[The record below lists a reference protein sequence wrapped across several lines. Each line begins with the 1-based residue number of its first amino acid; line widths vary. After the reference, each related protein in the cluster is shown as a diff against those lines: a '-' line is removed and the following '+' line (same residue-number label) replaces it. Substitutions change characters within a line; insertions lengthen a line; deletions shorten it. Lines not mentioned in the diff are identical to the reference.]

1 MTNILIRLSYKIRSF
16 TMVLK
21 KESKNRRKSIKDT
34 KKPVAKQKKKVI
46 ALKEIKVE
54 KKTKKTSIPK
64 TKHKLPVKFK
74 NEIKKMLNGMSDEI
88 LKDISKIIKTESNHL
103 KHDVGDF
110 YDNASNDRERDLSLS
125 LNQRDRQKLVMIEDA
140 IKRIESGS
148 YGICP
153 YCKDPI
159 DENRLRVM
167 PFTRYCLSCMEEEEF
182 NSNNL

>member
-1 MTNILIRLSYKIRSF
+1 MVATKNSTN
-16 TMVLK
+16 M
-21 KESKNRRKSIKDT
+21 SKSS
-34 KKPVAKQKKKVI
+34 
-46 ALKEIKVE
+46 KEIKKGALKKKKEVVAS
-54 KKTKKTSIPK
+54 KKPKDVLKTKKAQK
-64 TKHKLPVKFK
+64 TKSTYKLPVKFR
-74 NEIKKMLNGMSDEI
+74 NEIKKILIGIKDEI

-125 LNQRDRQKLVMIEDA
+125 LNQRDRQKLVMIDDA
-140 IKRIESGS
+140 LKRISSGS

-159 DENRLRVM
+159 DENRLKVM

-182 NSNNL
+182 NNNNL

>member
-1 MTNILIRLSYKIRSF
+1 
-16 TMVLK
+16 MVLK
-21 KESKNRRKSIKDT
+21 KESKNKRKSIKDS
-34 KKPVAKQKKKVI
+34 KKATSPQKEKIVS
-46 ALKEIKVE
+46 LKDVKAA
-54 KKTKKTSIPK
+54 KKTRKTIVSK
-64 TKHKLPVKFK
+64 VKHKLPVKFK

-110 YDNASNDRERDLSLS
+110 YDNASNDRERDMSLS

-148 YGICP
+148 YGMCP
-153 YCKDPI
+153 ACQEPI

-182 NSNNL
+182 NTNNL

>member
-1 MTNILIRLSYKIRSF
+1 
-16 TMVLK
+16 MVLK
-21 KESKNRRKSIKDT
+21 KESKNKGKSTKDL
-34 KKPVAKQKKKVI
+34 KKAASLQKEKIVS
-46 ALKEIKVE
+46 LKDVKAA
-54 KKTKKTSIPK
+54 KKTKKTMVSK
-64 TKHKLPVKFK
+64 VKHKLPVKFK

-140 IKRIESGS
+140 IKRIESGL
-148 YGICP
+148 YGMCP
-153 YCKDPI
+153 ACQEPI

-182 NSNNL
+182 NTNNL

>member
-1 MTNILIRLSYKIRSF
+1 
-16 TMVLK
+16 MVLK
-21 KESKNRRKSIKDT
+21 KEFKNKGKSTKESKKAASPQKEKIVSLKDVR
-34 KKPVAKQKKKVI
+34 PA
-46 ALKEIKVE
+46 
-54 KKTKKTSIPK
+54 KKTKKTIVSK
-64 TKHKLPVKFK
+64 AKHKLPVKFK

-88 LKDISKIIKTESNHL
+88 LKDIAKIIKTESNHL

-140 IKRIESGS
+140 LKRIESAS
-148 YGICP
+148 YGRCP
-153 YCKDPI
+153 ACQEPI

-182 NSNNL
+182 NTNNL

>member
-1 MTNILIRLSYKIRSF
+1 
-16 TMVLK
+16 MVLK
-21 KESKNRRKSIKDT
+21 KESKNKSKSTKDS
-34 KKPVAKQKKKVI
+34 KKATSPQKEKIVS
-46 ALKEIKVE
+46 LKDVKAA
-54 KKTKKTSIPK
+54 KKTIISKV
-64 TKHKLPVKFK
+64 KHKLPVKFK

-140 IKRIESGS
+140 IKRIESGL
-148 YGICP
+148 YGMCP
-153 YCKDPI
+153 ACQEPI

-182 NSNNL
+182 NTNNL

>member
-1 MTNILIRLSYKIRSF
+1 
-16 TMVLK
+16 MVLK
-21 KESKNRRKSIKDT
+21 KESKNKGKSTKDS
-34 KKPVAKQKKKVI
+34 KKANSPQKQKIVS
-46 ALKEIKVE
+46 LKDVKAA
-54 KKTKKTSIPK
+54 KKTKKTKKTIVPK
-64 TKHKLPVKFK
+64 VKHKLPVKFK

-148 YGICP
+148 YGMCP
-153 YCKDPI
+153 ACQEPI

-182 NSNNL
+182 NTNNL

>member
-1 MTNILIRLSYKIRSF
+1 
-16 TMVLK
+16 MVLK
-21 KESKNRRKSIKDT
+21 KESKNKGKSTKDS
-34 KKPVAKQKKKVI
+34 KKAASLQKEKIVS
-46 ALKEIKVE
+46 LKDVKAA
-54 KKTKKTSIPK
+54 KKTKKNIVSK
-64 TKHKLPVKFK
+64 VKHKLPVKFK

-148 YGICP
+148 YGMCP
-153 YCKDPI
+153 ACQEPI

-182 NSNNL
+182 NTNNL

>member
-1 MTNILIRLSYKIRSF
+1 
-16 TMVLK
+16 MVLK
-21 KESKNRRKSIKDT
+21 KESKNKSKSTKDS
-34 KKPVAKQKKKVI
+34 KKATSPQKEKIVS
-46 ALKEIKVE
+46 LKDVKAA
-54 KKTKKTSIPK
+54 KKTIISKV
-64 TKHKLPVKFK
+64 KHKLPVKFK

-88 LKDISKIIKTESNHL
+88 LKDIAKIIKTESNHL

-148 YGICP
+148 YGMCP
-153 YCKDPI
+153 ACQEPI

-182 NSNNL
+182 NTNNL

>member
-1 MTNILIRLSYKIRSF
+1 
-16 TMVLK
+16 MVLK
-21 KESKNRRKSIKDT
+21 KESKNKRKSTKDS
-34 KKPVAKQKKKVI
+34 KKATSPQKEKIVS
-46 ALKEIKVE
+46 LKDVKAA
-54 KKTKKTSIPK
+54 KKTIISKV
-64 TKHKLPVKFK
+64 KHKLPVKFK

-140 IKRIESGS
+140 IKRIESGL
-148 YGICP
+148 YGMCP
-153 YCKDPI
+153 ACQEPI

-182 NSNNL
+182 NTNNL

>member
-1 MTNILIRLSYKIRSF
+1 
-16 TMVLK
+16 MVLK
-21 KESKNRRKSIKDT
+21 KESKNKGKSTKDS
-34 KKPVAKQKKKVI
+34 KKAASLQKEKIVS
-46 ALKEIKVE
+46 LKDVKAA
-54 KKTKKTSIPK
+54 KKTKKTMVSK
-64 TKHKLPVKFK
+64 VKHKLPVKFK

-148 YGICP
+148 YGMCP
-153 YCKDPI
+153 ACQEPI

-182 NSNNL
+182 NTNNL

>member
-1 MTNILIRLSYKIRSF
+1 
-16 TMVLK
+16 MVLK
-21 KESKNRRKSIKDT
+21 KESKNKGKSTKGSKKATSPQKEKIVSLKDV
-34 KKPVAKQKKKVI
+34 KVA
-46 ALKEIKVE
+46 
-54 KKTKKTSIPK
+54 KKTKKTIVSK
-64 TKHKLPVKFK
+64 VKHKLPVKFK
-74 NEIKKMLNGMSDEI
+74 NEIKKILNGMSDEI

-148 YGICP
+148 YGMCP
-153 YCKDPI
+153 ACQEPI

-182 NSNNL
+182 NTNNL

>member
-1 MTNILIRLSYKIRSF
+1 
-16 TMVLK
+16 MVLK
-21 KESKNRRKSIKDT
+21 KESKNKSKSTKDS
-34 KKPVAKQKKKVI
+34 KKATSPQKEKIVS
-46 ALKEIKVE
+46 LKDVKAA
-54 KKTKKTSIPK
+54 KKTIISKV
-64 TKHKLPVKFK
+64 KHKLPDKFK
-74 NEIKKMLNGMSDEI
+74 NEIKKMLNGISDEI

-140 IKRIESGS
+140 LKRIESGS
-148 YGICP
+148 YGMCP
-153 YCKDPI
+153 ACQEPI

-182 NSNNL
+182 NTNNL

>member
-1 MTNILIRLSYKIRSF
+1 
-16 TMVLK
+16 MVLK
-21 KESKNRRKSIKDT
+21 KESKNKSKSTKDS
-34 KKPVAKQKKKVI
+34 KKATSPQKEKIVS
-46 ALKEIKVE
+46 LKDVKAA
-54 KKTKKTSIPK
+54 KKTIISKV
-64 TKHKLPVKFK
+64 KHKLPVKFK

-140 IKRIESGS
+140 LKRIESGL
-148 YGICP
+148 YGMCP
-153 YCKDPI
+153 ACQEPI

-182 NSNNL
+182 NTNNL

>member
-1 MTNILIRLSYKIRSF
+1 
-16 TMVLK
+16 MVLK
-21 KESKNRRKSIKDT
+21 KESKNKSKSTKDS
-34 KKPVAKQKKKVI
+34 KKATSPQKEKIVS
-46 ALKEIKVE
+46 LKDVKAA
-54 KKTKKTSIPK
+54 KKTIISKV
-64 TKHKLPVKFK
+64 KHKLPVKFK

-140 IKRIESGS
+140 LKRIESGL
-148 YGICP
+148 YGMCP
-153 YCKDPI
+153 ACQEPI
-159 DENRLRVM
+159 DESRLRVM

-182 NSNNL
+182 NTNNL

>member
-1 MTNILIRLSYKIRSF
+1 
-16 TMVLK
+16 MVAI
-21 KESKNRRKSIKDT
+21 KNSVNSTKNIKDN
-34 KKPVAKQKKKVI
+34 KKNAPKKKKKII
-46 ALKEIKVE
+46 AP
-54 KKTKKTSIPK
+54 KKTKEAVNIKKAQKARPK
-64 TKHKLPVKFK
+64 NKLPVKFR
-74 NEIKKMLNGMSDEI
+74 NEIKKILIGIKDEI

-125 LNQRDRQKLVMIEDA
+125 LNQRDRQKLIMIDDA
-140 IKRIESGS
+140 LKRISSGS

-159 DENRLRVM
+159 DENRLKVM

-182 NSNNL
+182 NNNNL